1 MYGKHV
7 FVILFCALIMVSV
20 YISILNREDIQQRIN
35 TELSYT
41 DEVKA
46 VLLSKKRDIA
56 VDGGYNY
63 IYSYRPTGSEV
74 DYYITY
80 NEDTADA
87 EVKDKLYVSTTDPT
101 KVSDSKTKEVDKM
114 MLVINDEAFMI
125 AIILCGIFIT
135 AFWWCTYITK
145 TINTE

>member
-1 MYGKHV
+1 MYRIYV
-7 FVILFCALIMVSV
+7 FIILICALIIASAYV
-20 YISILNREDIQQRIN
+20 SILNREDIQQRIN

-63 IYSYRPTGSEV
+63 TYSYRPTGSEV

-101 KVSDSKTKEVDKM
+101 KVSDSKTNEVDKL
-114 MLVINDEAFMI
+114 MLVINDETF
-125 AIILCGIFIT
+125 IITIISCGILL
-135 AFWWCTYITK
+135 AASWWCMFIAK
-145 TINTE
+145 IINTK